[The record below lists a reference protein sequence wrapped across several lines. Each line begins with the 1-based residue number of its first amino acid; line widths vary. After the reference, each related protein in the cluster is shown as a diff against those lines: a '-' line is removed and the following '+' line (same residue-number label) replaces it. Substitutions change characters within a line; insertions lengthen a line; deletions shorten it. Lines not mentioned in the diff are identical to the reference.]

1 MNVVGRCWRQSLL
14 PSARVVSMQNRKA
27 DSVLRS
33 SVHRQPGLRR
43 RDMRYRLFRTLI
55 SFLYAIIIALLTQP
69 DASAQAPLEKL
80 RIAYTVIAPTQASV
94 WTAKEMGYHAKHG
107 LDVELV
113 LLVGAPLAVAALVGG
128 ETPIVH
134 TGASAVIT
142 SNLAGSGAVIIAGAA
157 NRFPYVLFVTDQ
169 IKTVE
174 ELKGKKFGVSR
185 IGSADNAAA
194 ATILDKFGI
203 QESDVTYVQAGS
215 IPARLAAMQ
224 TNALQATLLQAPE
237 TLKAKKLGLRALLD
251 FTKLDV
257 EWQQNGVA
265 TTRDYIKKKPDT
277 VRRFMRAY
285 VEAVHYNLTN
295 PKGAQKILQKYL
307 AIKNDKS
314 IEEAYN
320 EIVLKLTR
328 RVPYPTEPGIQL
340 FLDQL
345 KAKNPKAGQVKP
357 SEFTDISF
365 LKDLESSGYID
376 RLYR

>member
-1 MNVVGRCWRQSLL
+1 MQHRLFQASTSSLL
-14 PSARVVSMQNRKA
+14 LILALTFGVS
-27 DSVLRS
+27 V
-33 SVHRQPGLRR
+33 
-43 RDMRYRLFRTLI
+43 
-55 SFLYAIIIALLTQP
+55 
-69 DASAQAPLEKL
+69 SAQPLEKL
-80 RIAYTVIAPTQASV
+80 RVAYTVIAPTQLNV
-94 WTAKEMGYHAKHG
+94 WTAKDMGYYAKNG
-107 LDVELV
+107 LDVDLV

-142 SNLAGSGAVIIAGAA
+142 SNLAGSGAVLIAGAI

-169 IKTVE
+169 IKRVE
-174 ELKGKKFGVSR
+174 DLRGKKFGVSR

-194 ATILDKFGI
+194 VTVLEKLGI
-203 QESDVTYVQAGS
+203 KESEVTYVQAGN

-224 TNALQATLLQAPE
+224 SNALQATLLQAPE
-237 TLKAKKLGLRALLD
+237 TLKAKEIGLRALLD

-265 TTRDYIKKKPDT
+265 VTRDYIKKKPDT
-277 VRRFMRAY
+277 IRRFLRAY
-285 VEAVHYNLTN
+285 VEAIHYNLTN

-307 AIKNDKS
+307 AIKDEKS
-314 IEEAYN
+314 VEEAYN
-320 EIVLKLTR
+320 EIVVKLTR

-345 KAKNPKAGQVKP
+345 KLKNPKAGQVKP
-357 SEFTDISF
+357 SEFTDVSF
-365 LKDLESSGYID
+365 LKELESSGAID

>member
-1 MNVVGRCWRQSLL
+1 MG
-14 PSARVVSMQNRKA
+14 NRW
-27 DSVLRS
+27 
-33 SVHRQPGLRR
+33 
-43 RDMRYRLFRTLI
+43 FRTLI
-55 SFLYAIIIALLTQP
+55 SFLCAVVIASLAPPYAN
-69 DASAQAPLEKL
+69 AQTPAEKL
-80 RIAYTVIAPTQASV
+80 RVAYTVIAPTQANV
-94 WTAKEMGYHAKHG
+94 WTAKEMGYYAKHG
-107 LDVELV
+107 LEVELV

-169 IKTVE
+169 IKRVE

-194 ATILDKFGI
+194 ATVLDRYGI
-203 QESDVTYVQAGS
+203 KESDVTYVQAGS

-237 TLKAKKLGLRALLD
+237 TLKAKELGLRALLD

-265 TTRDYIKKKPDT
+265 TTRDYIKKKPDI

-285 VEAVHYNLTN
+285 VDAVHYNLTN

-307 AIKNDKS
+307 AIKDDKS

-320 EIVLKLTR
+320 EIVVKLTR
-328 RVPYPTEPGIQL
+328 RIPYPTEPGIQL

-345 KAKNPKAGQVKP
+345 KTKNPKAGQVKP

-365 LKDLESSGYID
+365 LKELETSGYID
-376 RLYR
+376 RMYK

>member
-1 MNVVGRCWRQSLL
+1 MT
-14 PSARVVSMQNRKA
+14 NRW
-27 DSVLRS
+27 L
-33 SVHRQPGLRR
+33 
-43 RDMRYRLFRTLI
+43 RTLI
-55 SFLYAIIIALLTQP
+55 SLICTVVAVSLAQPYAA
-69 DASAQAPLEKL
+69 AQGPLEKL
-80 RIAYTVIAPTQASV
+80 RVAYTVIAPTQANV
-94 WTAKEMGYHAKHG
+94 WTAKEMGYYAKHG

-169 IKTVE
+169 IKKVE

-194 ATILDKFGI
+194 ATVLDRYGI
-203 QESDVTYVQAGS
+203 KETDVTYVQAGS

-237 TLKAKKLGLRALLD
+237 TLKAKELGLRALLD

-285 VEAVHYNLTN
+285 VDAVHYNLTN

-307 AIKNDKS
+307 AIKDDKS

-320 EIVLKLTR
+320 EIVVKLTR

-345 KAKNPKAGQVKP
+345 KTKNPKAGQVKP

-365 LKDLESSGYID
+365 LKELESSGYID
-376 RLYR
+376 RLYK

>member
-1 MNVVGRCWRQSLL
+1 MQSLIRL
-14 PSARVVSMQNRKA
+14 VCTIFVLALA
-27 DSVLRS
+27 DSR
-33 SVHRQPGLRR
+33 
-43 RDMRYRLFRTLI
+43 
-55 SFLYAIIIALLTQP
+55 AA
-69 DASAQAPLEKL
+69 AQSQMEKL
-80 RIAYTVIAPTQASV
+80 RVAYTVIAPTQLNV
-94 WTAKEMGYHAKHG
+94 WTAKDMGYYAKHG

-142 SNLAGSGAVIIAGAA
+142 SNLAGSGAVLIAGAV

-169 IKTVE
+169 IKRVE
-174 ELKGKKFGVSR
+174 DLRGKHFGVSR
-185 IGSADNAAA
+185 IGSADHAAA
-194 ATILDKFGI
+194 ITVFDKMGI
-203 QESDVTYVQAGS
+203 KENEITYVQAGN

-224 TNALQATLLQAPE
+224 GNALQATLLQAPE
-237 TLKAKKLGLRALLD
+237 TLKAKEIGLRMLLD

-265 TTRDYIKKKPDT
+265 VTRDYIKKKPDT

-285 VEAVHYNLTN
+285 VDAIHYNLTN
-295 PKGAQKILQKYL
+295 PKGAQKVLQKYL
-307 AIKNDKS
+307 AIKDEKPV
-314 IEEAYN
+314 EEAYN
-320 EIVLKLTR
+320 EIVVKLTR

-345 KAKNPKAGQVKP
+345 KLKNPKAGQVKP

-365 LKDLESSGYID
+365 LKELESSGYID
-376 RLYR
+376 KLYK

>member
-1 MNVVGRCWRQSLL
+1 MTTRWL
-14 PSARVVSMQNRKA
+14 
-27 DSVLRS
+27 
-33 SVHRQPGLRR
+33 
-43 RDMRYRLFRTLI
+43 RTLI
-55 SFLYAIIIALLTQP
+55 SLICTVVAVSLAQTYAA
-69 DASAQAPLEKL
+69 AQGPLEKL
-80 RIAYTVIAPTQASV
+80 RVAYTVIAPTQANV
-94 WTAKEMGYHAKHG
+94 WTAKEMGYYAKHG

-169 IKTVE
+169 IKKVE

-194 ATILDKFGI
+194 ATVLDRYGI
-203 QESDVTYVQAGS
+203 KETDVTYVQAGS

-237 TLKAKKLGLRALLD
+237 TLKAKELGLRALLD

-285 VEAVHYNLTN
+285 VDAVHYNLTN

-307 AIKNDKS
+307 AIKDDKS

-320 EIVLKLTR
+320 EIVVKLTR

-345 KAKNPKAGQVKP
+345 KTKNPKAGQVKP

-365 LKDLESSGYID
+365 LKELESSGYID
-376 RLYR
+376 RLYK

>member
-1 MNVVGRCWRQSLL
+1 MKNRL
-14 PSARVVSMQNRKA
+14 PRA
-27 DSVLRS
+27 L
-33 SVHRQPGLRR
+33 
-43 RDMRYRLFRTLI
+43 
-55 SFLYAIIIALLTQP
+55 IALLSVLFVSALTQSKL
-69 DASAQAPLEKL
+69 AAQSQMEKL
-80 RIAYTVIAPTQASV
+80 RVAYTVIAPTQLNV
-94 WTAKEMGYHAKHG
+94 WTAKDMGYYAKNG

-142 SNLAGSGAVIIAGAA
+142 SNLAGSGAVLIAGAV

-169 IKTVE
+169 IKRVE
-174 ELKGKKFGVSR
+174 DLRGKRFGVSR

-194 ATILDKFGI
+194 VTVFDKLGI
-203 QESDVTYVQAGS
+203 KENEITYVQAGS

-237 TLKAKKLGLRALLD
+237 TLKAKEIGLRPLLD

-265 TTRDYIKKKPDT
+265 VTRDYIQKKPDT
-277 VRRFMRAY
+277 IRRFMRAY
-285 VEAVHYNLTN
+285 VEGIHYNLTN

-307 AIKNDKS
+307 DIKDVKMV
-314 IEEAYN
+314 EEAYN

-328 RVPYPTEPGIQL
+328 RVPYPTEPGIQI

-345 KAKNPKAGQVKP
+345 KAKNPKAAQAKP
-357 SEFTDISF
+357 SDFTDVSF
-365 LKDLESSGYID
+365 LKELESSGFID
-376 RLYR
+376 KLYK